1 MINNRYANDL
11 LDILRQAYQENEE
24 KINLCVEKVVD
35 NIMNDRIIHMFG
47 TGHSHMVGIEVF
59 ARAGGLANVNA
70 ILDPDQ
76 LTVTSSRVL
85 VAVMF
90 WGGLHHSLVR

>member
-1 MINNRYANDL
+1 MINNRYAHDL

-35 NIMNDRIIHMFG
+35 NIMNDRISHMFG

-59 ARAGGLANVNA
+59 ARAGGLANVN
-70 ILDPDQ
+70 
-76 LTVTSSRVL
+76 
-85 VAVMF
+85 
-90 WGGLHHSLVR
+90 